1 MGIDCGLFCD
11 TCQEFINLG
20 EWMFTQDRFQR
31 NELLWDFLIQH
42 IGHCLHYFDD
52 ASDEWLTREYELN
65 FKEYKP
71 GIVEEKQS

>member
-11 TCQEFINLG
+11 TCKEFINLG
-20 EWMFTQDRFQR
+20 EWVFKKGMFQR

-42 IGHCLHYFDD
+42 IGHSLSYFDD
-52 ASDEWLTREYELN
+52 ASDEWLIREYELS

-71 GIVEEKQS
+71 LVVDGGLS